1 MHGPL
6 GASTAAEL
14 PDPATGGVRAVVALL
29 FVVAMIAAA
38 AWVVRWVGWAFFIR
52 RYDGSQYDPCDTSA

>member
-1 MHGPL
+1 
-6 GASTAAEL
+6 
-14 PDPATGGVRAVVALL
+14 VVSADWLSVVVVLL

-52 RYDGSQYDPCDTSA
+52 RYDGSPYDPCDTSA

>member
-1 MHGPL
+1 VAGPVAL
-6 GASTAAEL
+6 VGTAWL
-14 PDPATGGVRAVVALL
+14 SVVVALL

-38 AWVVRWVGWAFFIR
+38 AWVVRWVGWVFFIR

>member
-1 MHGPL
+1 VAG
-6 GASTAAEL
+6 
-14 PDPATGGVRAVVALL
+14 VVALVSTNWLSVVVTLL

-38 AWVVRWVGWAFFIR
+38 TWVGHWVGWAFFIR